1 VLCVPE
7 NEDAWVELKEAEL
20 ILRYSAYWYSLKDCP
35 EKMNEKRITV
45 LIPKTQ
51 RLDKL
56 SFKMLMDKASDG
68 IML

>member
-35 EKMNEKRITV
+35 EKMNKKRI
-45 LIPKTQ
+45 
-51 RLDKL
+51 KL
-56 SFKMLMDKASDG
+56 FPSTFLFMILSLVSG
-68 IML
+68 